1 MISSPMSPGANSI
14 LVAGQLAIVSFG
26 FYASCLDLSPGA
38 FNHLEMSL
46 VLEAHAIAS
55 SGRDLEG
62 RLLPLYF
69 HISDTLWFQP
79 VPVYFTALLFR
90 LLPVA
95 EIDARWP
102 TAIVGAIDVVLMY
115 LIARKLLG
123 REPLAILA
131 ACLRRSRR
139 LCSSSLVSDPVDP
152 SAPGRV
158 CRSSQTVPAVRS
170 KASECGQRT
179 QQTTELCKPDP
190 AFRDLLAVV
199 QSIFSLLFRRFES
212 DECHA
217 SGRHLFAS
225 RCRLFGCWNCPASQS
240 SAAALQ
246 SRHLVRF
253 SLG

>member
-90 LLPVA
+90 LL
-95 EIDARWP
+95 AR
-102 TAIVGAIDVVLMY
+102 GGD
-115 LIARKLLG
+115 
-123 REPLAILA
+123 
-131 ACLRRSRR
+131 
-139 LCSSSLVSDPVDP
+139 
-152 SAPGRV
+152 
-158 CRSSQTVPAVRS
+158 
-170 KASECGQRT
+170 
-179 QQTTELCKPDP
+179 
-190 AFRDLLAVV
+190 
-199 QSIFSLLFRRFES
+199 
-212 DECHA
+212 
-217 SGRHLFAS
+217 
-225 RCRLFGCWNCPASQS
+225 
-240 SAAALQ
+240 
-246 SRHLVRF
+246 
-253 SLG
+253 